1 LAPQFLLTSI
11 TRYEGFPTRWSSKIS
26 ELLNSSLAKVAHME
40 MRRVGQSGLSLS
52 RLGLGTMTWGRDTD
66 THEAAD
72 QCRAY
77 IDAGGNFLETSPTY
91 GDGDAERVIGG
102 MIGTLFSRDEVVIAT
117 KAGVQLINGERVI
130 NNSRQ
135 ALINELDRSLARLGT
150 DHVDLWQIH
159 GWDSHTPLEDSLT
172 ALDYAFTSGKAR
184 YVGVSNFSGWQSA
197 RSITLQELHSMKAPI
212 VSLQNEYSLL
222 NRSVEEEILP
232 CVNDLNVG
240 FLAWAPLARGVLT
253 GKYRNGIP
261 SDSRAAAP
269 HFVKHVE
276 PYLNDRSARVVEAI
290 SVAAEGLGFAPL
302 EVALAWVRD
311 NALVTSSIVGART
324 GAQLRG
330 ILQSEE
336 IALPQTIRDVLDEVS
351 AVL

>member
-1 LAPQFLLTSI
+1 
-11 TRYEGFPTRWSSKIS
+11 
-26 ELLNSSLAKVAHME
+26 
-40 MRRVGQSGLSLS
+40 MRRAGKSGLTLS

-77 IDAGGNFLETSPTY
+77 IEAGGNFLDTSPIY
-91 GDGDAERVIGG
+91 GDGDSERVIGG
-102 MIGTLFSRDEVVIAT
+102 MIGTLFERSEVVIAT
-117 KAGVQLINGERVI
+117 KAGIQLINGERTI

-135 ALINELDRSLARLGT
+135 SLINELDRSLTRLGT

-159 GWDSHTPLEDSLT
+159 GWDPHTPLEDTLS
-172 ALDYAFTSGKAR
+172 ALDYAYTSGKAR
-184 YVGVSNFSGWQSA
+184 YVGISNFSGWQSSRA
-197 RSITLQELHSMKAPI
+197 ITLQELHGLKAPI
-212 VSLQNEYSLL
+212 VTLSNEYSLL
-222 NRSVEEEILP
+222 NRGAEDEILP
-232 CVNDLNVG
+232 CADDLNVG

-253 GKYRNGIP
+253 GKYRHGIP

-276 PYLNDRSARVVEAI
+276 PYLNESSSRIVEAI

-311 NALVTSSIVGART
+311 NPLVTSAIVGART

-330 ILQSEE
+330 ILKAEE
-336 IALPQTIRDVLDEVS
+336 ITLPHTIREVLDEVS
-351 AVL
+351 AVF